1 MRKLFTM
8 FLAGVMVMGLTA
20 CSSNEPA
27 ATPAP
32 EKEAAKT
39 EVPKEEAP
47 KEEAKADKLPL
58 IGVTI
63 YKYDDNFMTYTRGA
77 IEKAAEGKAEVIM
90 NDSQNDQAKQNDQV
104 DTMIAKGVN
113 ALAINLVDPGA
124 APAIAEKAKA
134 AGIPVIFFNKEYP
147 EGTDKVPYDLSWYVG
162 TTSAESGIIQGEL
175 ITDAWKANADWDKN
189 GDGKMQYV
197 MLMGEPGHPVA
208 EDRTKESIATIEA
221 AGIATE
227 ELAKQ
232 TGMWD
237 ASKGK
242 ELMETWLAAHGDKIE
257 MVVCNNDGM
266 ALGAIEALKAQ
277 GYFTGEKYMPVVGV
291 DAIPEALELIK
302 QDMMLGTVLNDPL
315 NQGTATLQL
324 AVNAALGKD
333 VLDGTSWQLDE
344 TKAVRVPYVAITKD
358 NIGVAEEAYGIK

>member
-1 MRKLFTM
+1 MKFKKVFCGLV
-8 FLAGVMVMGLTA
+8 AGVMMLGVVGCSQTGGGEQASSGESTA
-20 CSSNEPA
+20 SGSL
-27 ATPAP
+27 
-32 EKEAAKT
+32 
-39 EVPKEEAP
+39 PK
-47 KEEAKADKLPL
+47 
-58 IGVTI
+58 IGITI
-63 YKYDDNFMTYTRGA
+63 YKYDDNFMSFTRTA
-77 IEKAAEGKAEVIM
+77 IENAAKDKAEVIM

-104 DTMIAKGVN
+104 DTMIAKGVQ

-124 APAIAEKAKA
+124 APAIASKAQA
-134 AGIPVIFFNKEYP
+134 AGIPVVFFNKEYP
-147 EGTDKVPYDLSWYVG
+147 DGTNNVGYDKAWYVG

-175 ITDAWKANADWDKN
+175 IADAWKANTTWDKN

-197 MLMGEPGHPVA
+197 MLMGEPGHPDA
-208 EDRTKESIATIEA
+208 EARTKESIATVEA

-266 ALGAIEALKAQ
+266 ALGAVEALKAA
-277 GYFTGEKYMPVVGV
+277 GYFQGDKYMPVVGV

-302 QDMMLGTVLNDPL
+302 QDIMLGTVLNDPL
-315 NQGTATLQL
+315 NQGKATLEL

-333 VLDGTSWQLDE
+333 VLEGTEWKLDD
-344 TKAVRVPYVAITKD
+344 TLAVRVPYVAITKD
-358 NIGVAEEAYGIK
+358 NIGVAEEAYGLK